1 MKEDKLYFV
10 RVEGGNHF
18 SAFGGLGIDLAI
30 QDLYGPVAQLSAVK
44 DLNGIIKIE
53 CVDESNDLIELTAYP
68 VTDVYGGH
76 ASLQTKIGDL

>member
-1 MKEDKLYFV
+1 MKEDKLYFLY
-10 RVEGGNHF
+10 VEGGDPF

-30 QDLYGPVAQLSAVK
+30 QDLYGPVTQLSAVK

-53 CVDESNDLIELTAYP
+53 CVDESNDLLELTAYP

-76 ASLQTKIGDL
+76 SDLKREIGDL